1 MPHIKLA
8 LRAVAFTILFSGVCG
23 SAPASRPV
31 VSQVHV
37 LSIHVKDHATF
48 DAVFLLCRD
57 MLELPWIYG
66 ELSTPENPDPRL
78 YAGFSVGNAYLEPC
92 GPYPDNAPFSSEQP
106 ARFHGLT
113 FSPVTTLD
121 EAVKALEERVMP
133 HSGVVAA
140 GTVARFVYLR
150 DTLLTGKRLAVSLW
164 EIQDANDHANLH
176 FLRSSLE
183 DSQGGA
189 LGVQRLEE
197 VEIGFRDTAS
207 LEQWGEFL
215 APTRNEDDVWFV
227 GKGPAL
233 RLVPS
238 DDLQPLSIVLRVE
251 SLKRAEAA
259 LKRKNLTFE
268 VRPDQVELRVADTF
282 GLQIVLKE

>member
-1 MPHIKLA
+1 
-8 LRAVAFTILFSGVCG
+8 
-23 SAPASRPV
+23 
-31 VSQVHV
+31 
-37 LSIHVKDHATF
+37 
-48 DAVFLLCRD
+48 
-57 MLELPWIYG
+57 
-66 ELSTPENPDPRL
+66 
-78 YAGFSVGNAYLEPC
+78 
-92 GPYPDNAPFSSEQP
+92 
-106 ARFHGLT
+106 
-113 FSPVTTLD
+113 
-121 EAVKALEERVMP
+121 LEERVMP

-176 FLRSSLE
+176 FLRSSLD

-215 APTRNEDDVWFV
+215 APTRNEGDVWFV

-251 SLKRAEAA
+251 SLKRAQAA